1 MLINDL
7 AGTGLLVGN
16 SSQSPESG
24 VRTHAVPS
32 KIFRRVT
39 EYAGTPSYSSSS
51 TACPGMA
58 DRAREIATITTI
70 LIHFIASS
78 PFPKTSSRRCTTR
91 HLPARWI
98 GKKLYLFPGIRW
110 VAKSVPTT
118 SSGLITRLL
127 PVERLGDC
135 LCLFCETG

>member
-32 KIFRRVT
+32 KTFRRVT

-58 DRAREIATITTI
+58 DRAKEIATIPTI
-70 LIHFIASS
+70 LIHLIASS
-78 PFPKTSSRRCTTR
+78 PFPKTSSHRCSKR
-91 HLPARWI
+91 HLPAWRI
-98 GKKLYLFPGIRW
+98 GKKLHRVLSQDSSRL
-110 VAKSVPTT
+110 
-118 SSGLITRLL
+118 SGLAIARVCFVNLAVPSPL
-127 PVERLGDC
+127 QPG
-135 LCLFCETG
+135 FS